1 MANKLAL
8 GMAMAVLGEMEETI
22 IAQTLDTEEAKSVFL
37 LMGIEKPAYIRLSVR
52 AHVALIDGEGNAY
65 YPHIHWFTR
74 KVVEAFN
81 ELEPDSE
88 VVKSAIVALE
98 RREAKY
104 IEAKLS
110 ADEAAGE

>member
-1 MANKLAL
+1 MTNKLTL
-8 GMAMAVLGEMEETI
+8 GMAMTALGEMEETI
-22 IAQTLDTEEAKSVFL
+22 IAKTLDTEEANSVFL
-37 LMGIEKPAYIRLSVR
+37 LMGIEKPTYIRLSVR
-52 AHVALIDGEGNAY
+52 AHVALLDEEGNEH
-65 YPHIHWFTR
+65 YPHKHWFTR

-98 RREAKY
+98 KREAKY

-110 ADEAAGE
+110 ADEAEGE